1 MAGSDGVLGLSAG
14 EVLTTTRSVRR
25 RLDLT
30 RPVDRRLLL
39 DSVRVAQQ
47 APSGRNRQRWDFL
60 FVTDARLR
68 TGLAELWRLGL
79 AHPTGADDT
88 APSRQEFD
96 GAGWQAIAG
105 SVDHLV
111 AHVHEVPVLLVP
123 CVRIGTRAELANPV
137 VSAGTWGSVLP
148 AVWSFM
154 LAARDRGL
162 GTVWTTQHLHYEERA
177 AELLG
182 IPYDSVM
189 QCALI
194 PVAHF
199 LGDGFKPG
207 RRVETGQVVHWEC
220 W

>member
-1 MAGSDGVLGLSAG
+1 MALGLSA
-14 EVLTTTRSVRR
+14 EEALTTTRAVRR

-30 RPVDRRLLL
+30 RPVDRQLLV
-39 DSVRVAQQ
+39 DSARVAQQ
-47 APSGRNRQRWDFL
+47 APSGRNRQRWDFI
-60 FVTDARLR
+60 FVTDPRRRAD
-68 TGLAELWRLGL
+68 LADLFRLGL
-79 AHPTGADDT
+79 TDPSGDDDT

-96 GAGWQAIAG
+96 GTEWEAIAG

-111 AHVHEVPVLLVP
+111 EHLHEIPVLLVP

-137 VSAGTWGSVLP
+137 TQAGTWGSVLP

-162 GTVWTTQHLHYEERA
+162 GTVWTTQHLHYERRA
-177 AELLG
+177 ADLLG

-194 PVAHF
+194 PVAHTV
-199 LGDGFKPG
+199 GDTFKPG
-207 RRVETGQVVHWEC
+207 RRVETDQVVHWEQ

>member
-1 MAGSDGVLGLSAG
+1 M
-14 EVLTTTRSVRR
+14 TTTRGVRR

-30 RPVDRRLLL
+30 RPVDRQLLV
-39 DSVRVAQQ
+39 DCTRVAQQ

-60 FVTDARLR
+60 FVTDPERRVA
-68 TGLAELWRLGL
+68 LADLWRLGL
-79 AHPTGADDT
+79 THPTGDDDT

-96 GAGWQAIAG
+96 GAEWQAIAG
-105 SVDHLV
+105 SVEHLV
-111 AHVHEVPVLLVP
+111 EHLHEVPVLLVP

-137 VSAGTWGSVLP
+137 VQAGTWGSVLP

-154 LAARDRGL
+154 LAARDRSL
-162 GTVWTTQHLHYEERA
+162 GTVWTTQHLHYERRA
-177 AELLG
+177 ADLLG

-199 LGDGFKPG
+199 LGQDFKPG
-207 RRVETGQVVHWEC
+207 HRVQTAQMVHWEQ

>member
-1 MAGSDGVLGLSAG
+1 MAPELSA
-14 EVLTTTRSVRR
+14 EAVLTTTRGVRR

-30 RPVDRRLLL
+30 RPVDRQLLV
-39 DSVRVAQQ
+39 DSTRVAQQ

-60 FVTDARLR
+60 FVTDPERRA
-68 TGLAELWRLGL
+68 GLAELWRLGL
-79 AHPTGADDT
+79 AHPTGDIDT

-96 GAGWQAIAG
+96 GAEWQAIAA

-111 AHVHEVPVLLVP
+111 EHLHEVPVLLVP
-123 CVRIGTRAELANPV
+123 CVQIGTRAELANPV
-137 VSAGTWGSVLP
+137 IQAGTWGSVLP

-162 GTVWTTQHLHYEERA
+162 GTVWTTQHLHYERRA

-194 PVAHF
+194 PVAHT
-199 LGDGFKPG
+199 LGEGFKPG
-207 RRVETGQVVHWEC
+207 RRVDTAQVVHWEQ